1 MVADSNLLVRA
12 DIEKHPGGNFVNIAI
27 WIIAVCEV
35 IRALQNAFQLFMTHH
50 DTDARD
56 NAYKAFIDS
65 LKDDDRTMVH
75 KLLEECERM
84 GANEQMR

>member
-1 MVADSNLLVRA
+1 M
-12 DIEKHPGGNFVNIAI
+12 NIAI

-75 KLLEECERM
+75 KLLEEYERM
-84 GANEQMR
+84 GADEQVR

>member
-1 MVADSNLLVRA
+1 MNTAL
-12 DIEKHPGGNFVNIAI
+12 

-35 IRALQNAFQLFMTHH
+35 IRALQNAFQLYMTHH
-50 DTDARD
+50 DTGARD

-65 LKDDDRTMVH
+65 LKDDDRTMVR

-84 GANEQMR
+84 EQHEQMR